1 MNATLNIGQKIDG
14 YSVEKFIKTSVDGST
29 ESYLV
34 SDNEGKK
41 GMMKLYTFNTS
52 QLTLECDVKDVF
64 VNSSSL
70 IPITANGNIQLNG
83 TDYRYYVREF
93 LDGKRLSD
101 LIESGKRYT
110 WQDAKPI
117 ILQVLMALR
126 HLHSHE
132 PAIIHNDIT
141 AHNILINDDDDNVQ
155 VYIIGMGHLSHRC
168 NGKATF
174 CTKDLNN
181 WCRAPETFKGIYDE
195 QSDIFSVGALL
206 HTMMEGFEP
215 WGIASDALGPDVDK
229 NQLKHIR
236 SVGDEIIDDM
246 NLTDEQKMILG
257 KMIAL
262 DYDNRY
268 RCVKDVIK
276 DLLKGSVIENIKNDI
291 ARVPQDQSY
300 KMLRE
305 IEEKMGG
312 EVVETTIKHN
322 KVTTHKGRG
331 FADVAGM
338 TDVKRMLYKDVMFVM
353 QNKEKAEKYRLKAPN
368 GALFYGPPGCGKT
381 FIAEKFAEESH
392 LNFMMVKAS
401 DLGSIYIHGTQG
413 KIAELFEEAAKKA
426 PTVICFDELDGMVPD
441 RSTIHNEGA
450 SGEVNEFLS
459 QLNNCSERGIFVIG
473 TSNRPEKIDPAILR
487 TGRMDKMVYIPM
499 PDVEVR
505 KELFKIHLD
514 GRYCDET
521 IDLDELALK
530 SEGYVASDISFM
542 VNESALEAA
551 MTDVPI
557 SQDLVLGEMR
567 KARRSVTADDA
578 IEYERMRKKFEQHT
592 PSQER
597 RRIGFK

>member
-1 MNATLNIGQKIDG
+1 MNATLNIGQTVGDFRIEGFAKVSADNH
-14 YSVEKFIKTSVDGST
+14 S
-29 ESYLV
+29 ESYFV
-34 SDNEGKK
+34 SGQDGKK
-41 GMMKLYTFNTS
+41 ALLKLYLDNAGD
-52 QLTLECDVKDVF
+52 DVVEYQAGKALPQSLCF
-64 VNSSSL
+64 VPLLASGSIEHNGSSYHY
-70 IPITANGNIQLNG
+70 I
-83 TDYRYYVREF
+83 VRDF
-93 LDGKRLSD
+93 VDGKRLSD
-101 LIESGKRYT
+101 IIDEGKLYT
-110 WQDAKPI
+110 WEKATRI
-117 ILQVLMALR
+117 VLQVLMALKQ
-126 HLHSHE
+126 LHTLD
-132 PAIIHNDIT
+132 PVIIHNDIT
-141 AHNILINDDDDNVQ
+141 ARNIFIKEDEGDVKIF
-155 VYIIGMGHLSHRC
+155 IIGMGHLSHRC
-168 NGKATF
+168 NGRASF

-181 WCRAPETFKGIYDE
+181 WYRAPETFKGIYDE

-206 HTMMEGFEP
+206 HTMLEGFEP

-246 NLTDEQKMILG
+246 HLTNEQKAILA

-268 RCVKDVIK
+268 RSVDAVIK
-276 DLLKGSVIENIKNDI
+276 DLNAGSVSVD
-291 ARVPQDQSY
+291 
-300 KMLRE
+300 RE
-305 IEEKMGG
+305 Y
-312 EVVETTIKHN
+312 N
-322 KVTTHKGRG
+322 THKEIQTEESKMPRKVDERLGNEEANTSIGLSPKSYTGGG

-338 TDVKRMLYKDVMFVM
+338 ESVKSMLYKDVMFVM
-353 QNKEKAEKYRLKAPN
+353 QNKEKAAKYRLKAPN

-499 PDVEVR
+499 PDVEAR
-505 KELFKIHLD
+505 KELFKIHLAD
-514 GRYCDET
+514 RYCDES
-521 IDLDELALK
+521 IDLDELAK
-530 SEGYVASDISFM
+530 QSDGYVASDISFM
-542 VNESALEAA
+542 VNASALEAA
-551 MTDVPI
+551 MADVPI
-557 SQDLVLGEMR
+557 SQELVIVEMR
-567 KARRSVTADDA
+567 KARRSVTQDDAADD
-578 IEYERMRKKFEQHT
+578 ERMRKKFEQQT
-592 PSQER
+592 PRQER
-597 RRIGFK
+597 RRIGF